1 MTDLKRNLQSKIEE
15 LLVFF
20 PVVLIV
26 GARQTGKT
34 TLAKKCRPDW
44 AYYDLEN
51 SRDYERISGD
61 FDFFFSEN
69 PKHIIFDEAQELP
82 QLFKEL
88 RGVIDSD
95 RQLKNRFILT
105 GSSSPELL
113 EEVSDSLAGRIGI
126 VEVGT
131 LKMNEL
137 QSRPLPEFYNIFS
150 SVLDSNSLE
159 HLKNQKIVQKTP
171 TTNPDVLDILLR
183 GGYPEPVIAQDE
195 IFFNLWMENYFQT
208 YINRDIKKLFPRLD
222 GIKFRRF
229 IRILSSLSGTIIN
242 KAAVARSLDINEVTV
257 RDYLDMAHNTFIWR
271 LIPSYEKAK
280 IKSVTKMPKG
290 VFRDSGLNHYLA
302 NIVSREQMLNSSTV
316 GYDFESF
323 VIEELI
329 RGLQASDVTRW
340 DYYYYRTRNGA
351 EIDII
356 LEGNFGVLPI
366 EIKFGSHTQLRQLTS
381 LRKFIAENKLPFG
394 VVINNSNEIRLL
406 CDSVIQIP
414 VACI

>member
-15 LLVFF
+15 LLAFF

-51 SRDYERISGD
+51 SRDYERISND

-82 QLFKEL
+82 QLFREL

-113 EEVSDSLAGRIGI
+113 QEVSDSLAGRIGI
-126 VEVGT
+126 IEVGT

-137 QSRPLPEFYNIFS
+137 RSEPLPAFYNIFS
-150 SVLDSNSLE
+150 STLEPNSLE
-159 HLKNQKIVQKTP
+159 YLKNQKMVQKTP
-171 TTNPDVLDILLR
+171 ATNGDVLDMLLR

-195 IFFNLWMENYFQT
+195 TFFNLWMENYFQT

-302 NIVSREQMLNSSTV
+302 NIISREQMLNSSTV

-366 EIKFGSHTQLRQLTS
+366 EIKFGSHTKLKQLTS
-381 LRKFIAENKLPFG
+381 LKKFIAENKLPFG